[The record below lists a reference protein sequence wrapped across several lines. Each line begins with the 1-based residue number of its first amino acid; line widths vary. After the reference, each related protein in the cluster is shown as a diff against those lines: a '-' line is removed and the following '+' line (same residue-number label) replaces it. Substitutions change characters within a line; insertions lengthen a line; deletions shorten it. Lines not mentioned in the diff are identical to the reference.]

1 MYVFS
6 QLVPIFDDCH
16 PIAQLSL
23 FTTNTGS
30 V

>member
-1 MYVFS
+1 VFS

-16 PIAQLSL
+16 PIAQLSS
-23 FTTNTGS
+23 FTTNMGS